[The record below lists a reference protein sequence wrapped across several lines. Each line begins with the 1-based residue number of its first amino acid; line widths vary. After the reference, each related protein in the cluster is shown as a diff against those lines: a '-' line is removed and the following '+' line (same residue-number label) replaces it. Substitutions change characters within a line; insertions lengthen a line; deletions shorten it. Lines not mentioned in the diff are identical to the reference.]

1 MNMDKIESEKG
12 QGHSKREEGKWEG
25 KAAREVNKEEQG
37 SITGRP

>member
-12 QGHSKREEGKWEG
+12 EAHTNREEGKWEG
-25 KAAREVNKEEQG
+25 KEAEEVNKEEQG